1 MQNSRSQAKH
11 DLSAALA
18 LEVKAWQKAGN
29 AIKVLPSCAYAHQLY
44 CVQGGS
50 QQSEGGQMRV
60 GTFVPPVRVGGSW
73 VLLVGVRPVGNGLPS
88 RVFPAG
94 LPAGAPLVLGG
105 VALRHGGV
113 AWALGVPASDLPTV
127 VDGFERT
134 GADGAGRGCGVAMGG
149 SVVAEAA

>member
-29 AIKVLPSCAYAHQLY
+29 AIKVLPACQYAQQLY

-60 GTFVPPVRVGGSW
+60 GPFVPPVRVDKPLVKAW
-73 VLLVGVRPVGNGLPS
+73 VLDDTHRAAINAKQREAYAEWRAKGLS
-88 RVFPAG
+88 EKEAEKVANKEKMRLFY
-94 LPAGAPLVLGG
+94 
-105 VALRHGGV
+105 ALRR
-113 AWALGVPASDLPTV
+113 STSID
-127 VDGFERT
+127 
-134 GADGAGRGCGVAMGG
+134 
-149 SVVAEAA
+149 